1 MPAINVSGSRM
12 DAPML
17 TMFKTSA
24 ALAPR
29 RRQGAVAPRLEVI
42 SKGPSSPAHAPPI
55 LFVHGAW
62 HGAWCWDEFFLDHF
76 AAHGF
81 EAHALSLRA
90 HGASEGGAAL
100 HRCRIRHYVDDVA
113 AVAAALPMSPIL
125 VGHSMGG
132 FVVQKFLETHSSPS
146 AFLLASIPPS
156 GARSMY
162 ARLVRNRPLDV
173 LKANA
178 TFSLWPIVSDPD
190 KARRLLFSGATSRDQ
205 AVRYHGLMQDESI
218 LGFLD
223 CLALDR
229 VAANKVRSPIHV
241 MGAADDAI
249 MTACEIEAT
258 ARAYG
263 VEPEVFGNVAHDM
276 MLDPNWRMVADAIIR
291 TLDRQ
296 FASAPETAPGGER
309 LTADA
314 APA

>member
-1 MPAINVSGSRM
+1 MF
-12 DAPML
+12 APL
-17 TMFKTSA
+17 RTSA
-24 ALAPR
+24 VPA
-29 RRQGAVAPRLEVI
+29 AVSPKLEVI
-42 SKGPSSPAHAPPI
+42 SRLPSSPRHAPPI

-62 HGAWCWDEFFLDHF
+62 HGAWCWDEFFLDYF

-90 HGASEGGAAL
+90 HGASEGRTQL

-113 AVAAALPMSPIL
+113 AVADALPSSPIL

-132 FVVQKFLETHSSPS
+132 FVVQKFLETHSSPA

-178 TFSLWPIVSDPD
+178 TLSLLPFISDPD
-190 KARRLLFSGATSRDQ
+190 RAQRLLFSAATSRDD
-205 AVRYHGLMQDESI
+205 AVRYHRQLQDESM

-229 VAANKVRSPIHV
+229 VAANKVRSPVHV
-241 MGAADDAI
+241 IGGADDAI
-249 MTACEIEAT
+249 IANYEIKAT

-263 VEPEVFGNVAHDM
+263 VEALVFDNVAHDM
-276 MLDPNWRMVADAIIR
+276 MLDPNWRIIAESMMQKLDA
-291 TLDRQ
+291 Q
-296 FASAPETAPGGER
+296 FAE
-309 LTADA
+309 L
-314 APA
+314 

>member
-1 MPAINVSGSRM
+1 
-12 DAPML
+12 
-17 TMFKTSA
+17 
-24 ALAPR
+24 
-29 RRQGAVAPRLEVI
+29 
-42 SKGPSSPAHAPPI
+42 

-62 HGAWCWDEFFLDHF
+62 HGAWCWDEFFLDYF

-90 HGASEGGAAL
+90 HGASEGRTQL

-113 AVAAALPMSPIL
+113 AVADVLPSSPIL

-132 FVVQKFLETHSSPS
+132 FVVQKFLETRSSPA

-178 TFSLWPIVSDPD
+178 TLSLLPFISDPD
-190 KARRLLFSGATSRDQ
+190 RAQRLLFSAATSRDD
-205 AVRYHGLMQDESI
+205 AVRYHRQLQDESM

-229 VAANKVRSPIHV
+229 VAVNKVRSTVHV
-241 MGAADDAI
+241 IGGADDAI
-249 MTACEIEAT
+249 IANYEIKAT

-263 VEPEVFGNVAHDM
+263 VEALVFDNMAHDM
-276 MLDPNWRMVADAIIR
+276 MLDPNWRIIAEGMMQK
-291 TLDRQ
+291 LGAQ
-296 FASAPETAPGGER
+296 FAE
-309 LTADA
+309 L
-314 APA
+314 